1 MWENVTEPRMGMNR
15 PAAPRM
21 PPGGALEQ
29 RVKLCCFLQ
38 VMPWDVAGIFL
49 CEFGLVD

>member
-1 MWENVTEPRMGMNR
+1 MWENVTEPKMGMNC
-15 PAAPRM
+15 PAAPRTL
-21 PPGGALEQ
+21 PGGASEQ
-29 RVKLCCFLQ
+29 KVKLWCFLQ